1 MRKASRGDGETGRQG
16 EVGITTLDVPV
27 SPVLPVSVSP
37 RLRVFFALTLLLT
50 VFCLTAFSQPG
61 GPGPSSPLYGARPQS
76 GVVSNGLPKAL
87 QDVKID
93 QKLNEQLPLELVFRN
108 EKGEPVKLGD
118 YFGKKPVI
126 ISLVYYEC
134 PMLCTQVLNGMVSA
148 FECFPLK
155 PGKSLRWLP

>member
-1 MRKASRGDGETGRQG
+1 MKAGSRKRDLSAARFGF
-16 EVGITTLDVPV
+16 VF
-27 SPVLPVSVSP
+27 LPTAVC
-37 RLRVFFALTLLLT
+37 LLLT

-118 YFGKKPVI
+118 YFGKKPVMH
-126 ISLVYYEC
+126 LAG
-134 PMLCTQVLNGMVSA
+134 L
-148 FECFPLK
+148 
-155 PGKSLRWLP
+155 LRMPDALYAGVEWDG